1 VSIQGVCP
9 VLSVPFHKNG
19 EVDYASFNSIVEW
32 IISLGNK
39 SALFRSLA
47 MSYILPSS
55 YRDHY
60 EEIAKG
66 LGKFHYDAV
75 CIWADKNL

>member
-1 VSIQGVCP
+1 
-9 VLSVPFHKNG
+9 
-19 EVDYASFNSIVEW
+19 
-32 IISLGNK
+32 
-39 SALFRSLA
+39 
-47 MSYILPSS
+47 
-55 YRDHY
+55 DHY